1 MQCFFFY
8 SNRWTQAFRTHIGEM
23 HHRLKSGDLQVKI
36 SNATSRALTGD
47 TSLSV
52 NFFLIQ
58 SRYFMNEFLFPQ
70 KKSSLKGKN
79 VTVVLDALPRLNVN
93 DISSI
98 EIINYF
104 IEITQQQLNERNQV
118 KEDLENNTVL
128 VLPKI
133 NK

>member
-1 MQCFFFY
+1 M
-8 SNRWTQAFRTHIGEM
+8 
-23 HHRLKSGDLQVKI
+23 KD
-36 SNATSRALTGD
+36 
-47 TSLSV
+47 
-52 NFFLIQ
+52 
-58 SRYFMNEFLFPQ
+58 FLFLQ
-70 KKSSLKGKN
+70 KKTSLKGKN
-79 VTVVLDALPRLNVN
+79 VTVTLDALPRLNVN